1 VLGRSGTAFHRL
13 VVEQNQINDQ
23 ILGATV
29 AASHGGEMISEISL
43 AMSAGIGLR
52 ALARVN
58 HPYPTQAQAIKMAAD
73 AYLDT
78 RLRPMRKWLHKQW
91 LAW

>member
-1 VLGRSGTAFHRL
+1 MT
-13 VVEQNQINDQ
+13 
-23 ILGATV
+23 
-29 AASHGGEMISEISL
+29 
-43 AMSAGIGLR
+43 AGIGLR
-52 ALARVN
+52 RLARVN

-78 RLRPMRKWLHKQW
+78 RRTPARKWLYKQW